1 MLGEG
6 VNETGMPDVVV
17 DWAVSSQELGTM
29 RKYAAHLKEE
39 FDAMGLTGV
48 EWVPGMI
55 AESGVLEGLEDARHA
70 MGGACMGEDPRT
82 SVVDGEMQV
91 HGVGNLSVAS
101 AAVFPD
107 GSAQLPT
114 LTMMALALRLAGRL
128 EARLAGRL
136 G

>member
-1 MLGEG
+1 
-6 VNETGMPDVVV
+6 
-17 DWAVSSQELGTM
+17 M
-29 RKYAAHLKEE
+29 RRYAAHLQGE
-39 FDAMGLTGV
+39 FEAMGLTGV
-48 EWVPGMI
+48 EWAPGMLDD
-55 AESGVLEGLEDARHA
+55 AAMEGLEDARHA
-70 MGGACMGEDPRT
+70 MGGACMGDDPRT
-82 SVVDGEMQV
+82 SVVDAEMRV

-136 G
+136 A